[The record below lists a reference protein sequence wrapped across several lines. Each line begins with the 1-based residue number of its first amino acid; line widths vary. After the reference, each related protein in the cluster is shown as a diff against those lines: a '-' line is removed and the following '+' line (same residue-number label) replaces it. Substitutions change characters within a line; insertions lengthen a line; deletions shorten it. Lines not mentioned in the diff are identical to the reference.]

1 MKHEKKYNDR
11 VKLGKKMSMK
21 SPQECTK
28 RITSSPLTNRYTLMS
43 IIDSRHQKH
52 RTKLFQEIAANYW
65 ITLVV

>member
-1 MKHEKKYNDR
+1 MKHEKKYTDR

-52 RTKLFQEIAANYW
+52 RTKLF
-65 ITLVV
+65 